1 MTYLR
6 PGDPKRRLRGLKISI
21 VILALLFGGRLV
33 DLQILQAEAINAKSY
48 SNRAVS
54 RVLPSLRGDI
64 TDGTGAVLAHTVF
77 KYDINAAPDI
87 VAPFTRK
94 VNGQEVLISVE
105 QAATELAAL
114 VGKTQ
119 PEVLAKLIGT
129 GKYSQVAKAVEASVY
144 RQIRALDIP
153 WLFYD
158 PRPAR
163 IYPNGAVAGG
173 ILGFLDPDGKPLEG
187 IEVAQNACLAGKD
200 GEETF
205 EKGVDG
211 IKIPSSAITTKAAVP
226 GKKIQLTINAD
237 LQYYA
242 QQILTANVAKLR
254 ADWGT
259 AVVIEVKTGKILVAA
274 DAPSYDPNEPSKS
287 SVDNRGSR
295 VFRTSFEPGS
305 TMKMVTAAT
314 AIDDGKVTAVS
325 RFVAPFGMTIPHSNG
340 YRVTDSHVHGDDK
353 LTVAGVLRDS
363 SNTGAMQVGNTVP
376 WQDRYTYMQ
385 RFGVGS
391 KPGSGFPGESAG
403 LLNTKTTWSND
414 VVKRYVSTFG
424 QGVSV
429 TPLQSAMMYQ
439 AVANKGVRLQ
449 PQLIEGCIDG
459 SGNWT
464 KVTKDKAPV
473 RVVSEASASSTL
485 DILEKVVEEGGIG
498 KHAAVPGY
506 RVGGKTGTAQII
518 DPNTGRYGNLHAISF
533 IGVAPI
539 DDPQFVVAVTAYKSR
554 TVSNSLGATPIF
566 KAIMSQVLR
575 TYRVPP
581 STTKSANLPTEWK

>member
-1 MTYLR
+1 MTYLT
-6 PGDPKRRLRGLKISI
+6 PGDPKRRVRKIQAFVVI
-21 VILALLFGGRLV
+21 VAIIFGVRLI
-33 DLQILQAEAINAKSY
+33 DLQIVEADAINAKSY
-48 SNRAVS
+48 ANRAVS
-54 RVLPSLRGDI
+54 RVLPSLRGQIVDD
-64 TDGTGAVLAHTVF
+64 DGNVLARTDF

-87 VAPFTRK
+87 VASFNRK
-94 VNGQEVLISVE
+94 VNGQETLVTKE
-105 QAATELAAL
+105 QAAAELAAL
-114 VGKTQ
+114 TGQTQ
-119 PEVLAKLIGT
+119 ADVLLKISGT
-129 GKYSQVAKAVEASVY
+129 GKYSQVAKAVDASIY
-144 RQIRALDIP
+144 RQIKKLDIP

-163 IYPNGAVAGG
+163 TYPSGAVAGG

-187 IEVAQNACLAGKD
+187 IELAQNACLAGKD

-226 GKKIQLTINAD
+226 GKKIVLTINAD
-237 LQYYA
+237 LQYFA
-242 QQILTANVAKLR
+242 QQVLTANVAKLQ

-287 SVDNRGSR
+287 SVENRGSR

-314 AIDDGKVTAVS
+314 SIDQGKVTPES
-325 RFVAPFGMTIPHSNG
+325 HFIAPFALTIPHSNG
-340 YRVTDSHVHGDDK
+340 YRVSDSHVHGNDK

-363 SNTGAMQVGNTVP
+363 SNTGAMQIGNLVP
-376 WQDRYTYMQ
+376 WAVRRSYMEK
-385 RFGVGS
+385 FGVGS
-391 KPGSGFPGESAG
+391 MPGSGFPGESAG
-403 LLNTKTTWSND
+403 LLNSKTTWAND
-414 VVKRYVSTFG
+414 VIKRYVSTFG

-439 AVANKGVRLQ
+439 AVANKGIRLQ
-449 PQLIEGCIDG
+449 PKLIEGCVDA
-459 SGNWT
+459 SGNMT

-473 RVVSEASASSTL
+473 RVVTEATAKSTL

-506 RVGGKTGTAQII
+506 RVGGKTGTAQIT
-518 DPNTGRYGNLHAISF
+518 DPATGRYGNLHAISF

-539 DDPQFVVAVTAYKSR
+539 EDPQYVVAVTAYKSR

-581 STTKSANLPTEWK
+581 STTKSANIKTQW

>member
-1 MTYLR
+1 MTYLT
-6 PGDPKRRLRGLKISI
+6 PGDPKRRVRKIQAFVVI
-21 VILALLFGGRLV
+21 VAIIFGVRLV
-33 DLQILQAEAINAKSY
+33 DLQIVEADAINAKSY
-48 SNRAVS
+48 ANRAVS
-54 RVLPSLRGDI
+54 RVLPSLRGQIVD
-64 TDGTGAVLAHTVF
+64 DAGNVLARTDF

-87 VAPFTRK
+87 VASFNRK
-94 VNGQEVLISVE
+94 VNGQETLVTKE
-105 QAATELAAL
+105 QAAAELAAL
-114 VGKTQ
+114 TGQTQ
-119 PEVLAKLIGT
+119 ADVLLKISGT
-129 GKYSQVAKAVEASVY
+129 GKYSQVAKAVDASVY
-144 RQIRALDIP
+144 RQIKKLDIP

-163 IYPNGAVAGG
+163 TYPSGAVAGG

-187 IEVAQNACLAGKD
+187 IELAQNACLAGKD

-226 GKKIQLTINAD
+226 GKKIVLTINAD
-237 LQYYA
+237 LQYFA
-242 QQILTANVAKLR
+242 QQVLTANVAKLQ

-287 SVDNRGSR
+287 SVENRGSR

-314 AIDDGKVTAVS
+314 SIDQGKVTPES
-325 RFVAPFGMTIPHSNG
+325 HFIAPFALTIPHSNG
-340 YRVTDSHVHGDDK
+340 YRVSDSHVHGNDK

-363 SNTGAMQVGNTVP
+363 SNTGAMQIGNLVP
-376 WQDRYTYMQ
+376 WAVRRSYMEK
-385 RFGVGS
+385 FGVGS
-391 KPGSGFPGESAG
+391 MPGSGFPGESAG
-403 LLNTKTTWSND
+403 LLNSKTTWAND
-414 VVKRYVSTFG
+414 VIKRYVSTFG

-439 AVANKGVRLQ
+439 AVANKGIRLQ
-449 PQLIEGCIDG
+449 PKIIEGCVDA
-459 SGNWT
+459 SGNMT

-473 RVVSEASASSTL
+473 RVVTEATAKSTL

-506 RVGGKTGTAQII
+506 RVGGKTGTAQIT
-518 DPNTGRYGNLHAISF
+518 DPATGRYGNLHAISF

-539 DDPQFVVAVTAYKSR
+539 EDPQYVVAVTAYKSR

-581 STTKSANLPTEWK
+581 STTKSANIKTQW

>member
-1 MTYLR
+1 MTYLT
-6 PGDPKRRLRGLKISI
+6 PGDPKRRVRKIQAFVVLVAI
-21 VILALLFGGRLV
+21 IFGVRLV
-33 DLQILQAEAINAKSY
+33 DLQIVEADAINAKSY
-48 SNRAVS
+48 ANRAVS
-54 RVLPSLRGDI
+54 RVLPSLRGQIVD
-64 TDGTGAVLAHTVF
+64 DAGNVLARTDF

-87 VAPFTRK
+87 VASFTRK
-94 VNGQEVLISVE
+94 VNGQETLVTKE
-105 QAATELAAL
+105 QAAAELGAL
-114 VGKTQ
+114 TGQTQ
-119 PEVLAKLIGT
+119 ADVLLKISGT
-129 GKYSQVAKAVEASVY
+129 GKYSQVAKAVDASVY
-144 RQIRALDIP
+144 RQIKKLDIP

-163 IYPNGAVAGG
+163 TYPSGAVAGG

-187 IEVAQNACLAGKD
+187 IELAQNACLAGKD

-226 GKKIQLTINAD
+226 GKKIVLTINAD
-237 LQYYA
+237 LQYFA
-242 QQILTANVAKLR
+242 QQVLTANVAKLQ

-287 SVDNRGSR
+287 SVENRGSR

-314 AIDDGKVTAVS
+314 SIDQGKVTPES
-325 RFVAPFGMTIPHSNG
+325 HFIAPFALTIPHSNG
-340 YRVTDSHVHGDDK
+340 YRVSDSHVHGDDK

-363 SNTGAMQVGNTVP
+363 SNTGAMQIGNLVP
-376 WQDRYTYMQ
+376 WAVRRSYMEK
-385 RFGVGS
+385 FGVGS
-391 KPGSGFPGESAG
+391 MPGSGFPGESAG
-403 LLNTKTTWSND
+403 LLNSKTTWAND
-414 VVKRYVSTFG
+414 VIKRYVSTFG

-439 AVANKGVRLQ
+439 AVANKGIRLQ
-449 PQLIEGCIDG
+449 PKLIEGCVDS
-459 SGNWT
+459 SGNMT

-473 RVVSEASASSTL
+473 RVVTEATAKSTL

-506 RVGGKTGTAQII
+506 RVGGKTGTAQIT
-518 DPNTGRYGNLHAISF
+518 DPATGRYGNLHAISF

-539 DDPQFVVAVTAYKSR
+539 EDPQYVVAVTAYKSR

-581 STTKSANLPTEWK
+581 STTKSANIKTEW

>member
-1 MTYLR
+1 MTYLT
-6 PGDPKRRLRGLKISI
+6 PGDPRRRIRKIQAFVVI
-21 VILALLFGGRLV
+21 VAIIFGIRLV
-33 DLQILQAEAINAKSY
+33 DLQIVEADAINAKSY
-48 SNRAVS
+48 ANRAVS
-54 RVLPSLRGDI
+54 RVLPSLRGQIVD
-64 TDGTGAVLAHTVF
+64 DEGKVLARTDF

-87 VAPFTRK
+87 VAPFNRK
-94 VNGQEVLISVE
+94 VNGQEVLVSKE
-105 QAATELAAL
+105 QAAGEIAAL
-114 VGKTQ
+114 TGQT
-119 PEVLAKLIGT
+119 PADVLMKISGT
-129 GKYSQVAKAVEASVY
+129 GKYSQVAKAVDASIY
-144 RQIRALDIP
+144 RQIKKLDIP

-158 PRPAR
+158 PRPSR
-163 IYPNGAVAGG
+163 TYPSGAVAGG
-173 ILGFLDPDGKPLEG
+173 ILGFLDPDGLPLEG
-187 IEVAQNACLAGKD
+187 IELAQNACLAGKD

-226 GKKIQLTINAD
+226 GKKIVLTINAD
-237 LQYYA
+237 LQYFA
-242 QQILTANVAKLR
+242 QQVLTANVAKLQ

-259 AVVIEVKTGKILVAA
+259 AVVIEVKTGKILAAA
-274 DAPSYDPNEPSKS
+274 DAPSYDPNEPGKS
-287 SVDNRGSR
+287 SVENRGSR

-314 AIDDGKVTAVS
+314 AIDQGKVTPETH
-325 RFVAPFGMTIPHSNG
+325 FIAPFAMTIPHSNG
-340 YRVTDSHVHGDDK
+340 YRVSDSHVHGNDK

-363 SNTGAMQVGNTVP
+363 SNTGAMQIGNLVP
-376 WQDRYTYMQ
+376 WQVRRSYMEK
-385 RFGVGS
+385 FGVGTM
-391 KPGSGFPGESAG
+391 PGSGFPGESAG
-403 LLNTKTTWSND
+403 LLNTKNTWAND
-414 VVKRYVSTFG
+414 VIKRYVSTFG

-439 AVANKGVRLQ
+439 AVANKGIRLQ
-449 PQLIEGCIDG
+449 PKLIEGCVDA
-459 SGNWT
+459 SGNMT

-473 RVVSEASASSTL
+473 RVVTEATAKSTL

-506 RVGGKTGTAQII
+506 RVGGKTGTAQIT

-539 DDPQFVVAVTAYKSR
+539 EDPQYVVAVTAYKSR

-575 TYRVPP
+575 TYRVAP
-581 STTKSANLPTEWK
+581 STTKSANIKTTW

>member
-1 MTYLR
+1 MTYLT
-6 PGDPKRRLRGLKISI
+6 PGDPKRRVRKIQAFVVI
-21 VILALLFGGRLV
+21 VAIIFGVRLI
-33 DLQILQAEAINAKSY
+33 DLQIVEADAINAKSY
-48 SNRAVS
+48 ANRAVS
-54 RVLPSLRGDI
+54 RVLPSLRGQIVD
-64 TDGTGAVLAHTVF
+64 DAGNVLARTDF

-87 VAPFTRK
+87 VASFNRK
-94 VNGQEVLISVE
+94 VNGQETLVTKE
-105 QAATELAAL
+105 QAAAELAAL
-114 VGKTQ
+114 TGQTQ
-119 PEVLAKLIGT
+119 ADVLLKISGT
-129 GKYSQVAKAVEASVY
+129 GKYSQVAKAVDASVY
-144 RQIRALDIP
+144 RQIKKLDIP

-163 IYPNGAVAGG
+163 TYPSGAVAGG

-187 IEVAQNACLAGKD
+187 IELAQNACLAGKD

-226 GKKIQLTINAD
+226 GKKIVLTINAD
-237 LQYYA
+237 LQYFA
-242 QQILTANVAKLR
+242 QQVLTANVAKLQ

-314 AIDDGKVTAVS
+314 SIDQGKVTPES
-325 RFVAPFGMTIPHSNG
+325 HFIAPFALTIPHSNG
-340 YRVTDSHVHGDDK
+340 YRVSDSHVHGDDK

-363 SNTGAMQVGNTVP
+363 SNTGAMQIGNLVP
-376 WQDRYTYMQ
+376 WAVRRSYMEK
-385 RFGVGS
+385 FGVGS
-391 KPGSGFPGESAG
+391 MPGSGFPGESAG
-403 LLNTKTTWSND
+403 LLNTKTTWAND
-414 VVKRYVSTFG
+414 VIKRYVSTFG

-439 AVANKGVRLQ
+439 AIANKGIRLQ
-449 PQLIEGCIDG
+449 PKLIEGCVDA
-459 SGNWT
+459 SGNMT

-473 RVVSEASASSTL
+473 RVVTEATAKSTL

-506 RVGGKTGTAQII
+506 RVGGKTGTAQIT
-518 DPNTGRYGNLHAISF
+518 DPATGRYGNLHAISF

-539 DDPQFVVAVTAYKSR
+539 EDPQYVVAVTAYKSR

-581 STTKSANLPTEWK
+581 STTKSANIKTQW

>member
-1 MTYLR
+1 MTYLT
-6 PGDPKRRLRGLKISI
+6 PGDPKRRIRKIQAFVVVVA
-21 VILALLFGGRLV
+21 VIFGIRLV
-33 DLQILQAEAINAKSY
+33 DLQIVEADAINAKSY
-48 SNRAVS
+48 ANRAVS
-54 RVLPSLRGDI
+54 RVLPSLRGEIVD
-64 TDGTGAVLAHTVF
+64 DQGNVLARTDF

-87 VAPFTRK
+87 VGSFNRK
-94 VNGQEVLISVE
+94 VNGQEVEVTKE
-105 QAATELAAL
+105 QAAGEIAAL
-114 VGKTQ
+114 TGLTQ
-119 PEVLAKLIGT
+119 ADVLLKITGT
-129 GKYSQVAKAVEASVY
+129 GKYSQIAKAVDASVY
-144 RQIRALDIP
+144 RQIKALDIP
-153 WLFYD
+153 WLFFD

-163 IYPNGAVAGG
+163 TYPSGAVAGG

-187 IEVAQNACLAGKD
+187 IELAQNACLAGKD
-200 GEETF
+200 GEETY

-226 GKKIQLTINAD
+226 GKKIVLTINAD
-237 LQYYA
+237 LQYFA
-242 QQILTANVAKLR
+242 QQVLTANVAKLK

-314 AIDDGKVTAVS
+314 AIDQGKVTPETH
-325 RFVAPFGMTIPHSNG
+325 FIAPFALTIPHSNG
-340 YRVTDSHVHGDDK
+340 YRVSDSHVHGNDK

-363 SNTGAMQVGNTVP
+363 SNTGAMQIGNLVP
-376 WQDRYTYMQ
+376 WLVRRSYMEK
-385 RFGVGS
+385 FGVGS
-391 KPGSGFPGESAG
+391 MPGSGFPGESAG
-403 LLNTKTTWSND
+403 LLNSKTTWAND
-414 VVKRYVSTFG
+414 VIKRYVSTFG

-439 AVANKGVRLQ
+439 AVANKGIRLQ
-449 PQLIEGCIDG
+449 PKLIEGCVDG
-459 SGNWT
+459 SGNIT
-464 KVTKDKAPV
+464 KVTTDKPPV
-473 RVVSEASASSTL
+473 RVVTEATAKSTL
-485 DILEKVVEEGGIG
+485 DILEKVVEQGGIG

-506 RVGGKTGTAQII
+506 RVGGKTGTAQIT
-518 DPNTGRYGNLHAISF
+518 DPTTGRYGNLHAISF
-533 IGVAPI
+533 IGVAPVE
-539 DDPQFVVAVTAYKSR
+539 DPQYVVAVTAYKSR

-581 STTKSANLPTEWK
+581 STTKSADIKTQW

>member
-1 MTYLR
+1 MTYLT
-6 PGDPKRRLRGLKISI
+6 PGDPKRRVRKIQAFVVVVA
-21 VILALLFGGRLV
+21 VIFGIRLV
-33 DLQILQAEAINAKSY
+33 DLQIVEADAINAKSY
-48 SNRAVS
+48 ANRAVS
-54 RVLPSLRGDI
+54 RVLPSLRGEIVDNQ
-64 TDGTGAVLAHTVF
+64 GNVLARTDF

-87 VAPFTRK
+87 VGSFNRK
-94 VNGQEVLISVE
+94 VNGQEVEVTKE
-105 QAATELAAL
+105 QAAGEIAAL
-114 VGKTQ
+114 TGLTQ
-119 PEVLAKLIGT
+119 ADVLLKISGT
-129 GKYSQVAKAVEASVY
+129 GKYSQIAKAVDASVY
-144 RQIRALDIP
+144 RQIKALDIP
-153 WLFYD
+153 WLFFD

-163 IYPNGAVAGG
+163 TYPSGAVAGG

-187 IEVAQNACLAGKD
+187 IELAQNACLAGKD
-200 GEETF
+200 GEETY

-226 GKKIQLTINAD
+226 GKKIVLTINAD
-237 LQYYA
+237 LQYFA
-242 QQILTANVAKLR
+242 QQVLTANVAKLK

-314 AIDDGKVTAVS
+314 AIDQGKVTPETH
-325 RFVAPFGMTIPHSNG
+325 FIAPFALTIPHSNG
-340 YRVTDSHVHGDDK
+340 YRVSDSHVHGNDK

-363 SNTGAMQVGNTVP
+363 SNTGAMQIGNLVP
-376 WQDRYTYMQ
+376 WLVRRSYMEK
-385 RFGVGS
+385 FGVGS
-391 KPGSGFPGESAG
+391 MPGSGFPGESAG
-403 LLNTKTTWSND
+403 LLNSKTTWAND
-414 VVKRYVSTFG
+414 VIKRYVSTFG

-439 AVANKGVRLQ
+439 AIANKGIRLQ
-449 PQLIEGCIDG
+449 PKLIEGCVDA
-459 SGNWT
+459 SGNVT

-473 RVVSEASASSTL
+473 RVVTEATAQSTL
-485 DILEKVVEEGGIG
+485 DILEKVVEQGGIG

-506 RVGGKTGTAQII
+506 RVGGKTGTAQIT
-518 DPNTGRYGNLHAISF
+518 DPTTGRYGNLHAISF
-533 IGVAPI
+533 IGVAPVE
-539 DDPQFVVAVTAYKSR
+539 DPQYVVAVTAYKSR

-581 STTKSANLPTEWK
+581 STTKSADIKTQW

>member
-1 MTYLR
+1 MTYLT
-6 PGDPKRRLRGLKISI
+6 PGDPKRRVRKIQAFVVI
-21 VILALLFGGRLV
+21 VAIIFGVRLV
-33 DLQILQAEAINAKSY
+33 DLQIVEADAINAKSY
-48 SNRAVS
+48 ANRAVS
-54 RVLPSLRGDI
+54 RVLPSLRGQIVD
-64 TDGTGAVLAHTVF
+64 DAGNVLARTDF

-87 VAPFTRK
+87 VASFHRK
-94 VNGQEVLISVE
+94 VNGQETLVTKE
-105 QAATELAAL
+105 QAAAELAAL
-114 VGKTQ
+114 TGQTQ
-119 PEVLAKLIGT
+119 ADVLLKISGT
-129 GKYSQVAKAVEASVY
+129 GKYSQVAKAVDASVY
-144 RQIRALDIP
+144 RQIKKLDIP

-163 IYPNGAVAGG
+163 TYPSGAVAGG

-187 IEVAQNACLAGKD
+187 IELAQNACLAGKD

-226 GKKIQLTINAD
+226 GKKIVLTINAD
-237 LQYYA
+237 LQYFA
-242 QQILTANVAKLR
+242 QQVLTANVAKLQ

-287 SVDNRGSR
+287 SVENRGSR

-314 AIDDGKVTAVS
+314 SIDQGKVTPES
-325 RFVAPFGMTIPHSNG
+325 HFIAPFALTIPHSNG
-340 YRVTDSHVHGDDK
+340 YRVSDSHVHGNDK

-363 SNTGAMQVGNTVP
+363 SNTGAMQIGNLVP
-376 WQDRYTYMQ
+376 WAVRRSYMEK
-385 RFGVGS
+385 FGVGS
-391 KPGSGFPGESAG
+391 MPGSGFPGESAG
-403 LLNTKTTWSND
+403 LLNSKTTWAND
-414 VVKRYVSTFG
+414 VIKRYVSTFG

-439 AVANKGVRLQ
+439 AVANKGIRLQ
-449 PQLIEGCIDG
+449 PKLIEGCVDA
-459 SGNWT
+459 SGNMT

-473 RVVSEASASSTL
+473 RVVTEATAKSTL

-506 RVGGKTGTAQII
+506 RVGGKTGTAQIT
-518 DPNTGRYGNLHAISF
+518 DPATGRYGNLHAISF

-539 DDPQFVVAVTAYKSR
+539 EDPQYVVAVTAYKSR

-581 STTKSANLPTEWK
+581 STTKSANIKTQW

>member
-6 PGDPKRRLRGLKISI
+6 PGDPKSRLRAFK
-21 VILALLFGGRLV
+21 VFVVVLALVFGGRLV
-33 DLQILQAEAINAKSY
+33 DLQIVQAEAINAKSY

-87 VAPFTRK
+87 VAPFNRK

-105 QAATELAAL
+105 QAATELSVL
-114 VGKTQ
+114 LGQTQ

-144 RQIRALDIP
+144 RQIKALDIP

-211 IKIPSSAITTKAAVP
+211 IKIPSSAITTKAATP
-226 GKKIQLTINAD
+226 GKTIKLTINAD
-237 LQYYA
+237 LQYFA

-259 AVVIEVKTGKILVAA
+259 AVVIEVKTGKVLVAA

-295 VFRTSFEPGS
+295 VFRSSFEPGS
-305 TMKMVTAAT
+305 TMKMVTAAIS
-314 AIDDGKVTAVS
+314 IDQAKVTPES
-325 RFVAPFGMTIPHSNG
+325 QFIAPFGMTIPGTG
-340 YRVTDSHVHGDDK
+340 YKVTDSHMHPDEK
-353 LTVAGVLRDS
+353 LTVAGILRES
-363 SNTGAMQVGNTVP
+363 SNTGAMRVGNLVP
-376 WQDRYTYMQ
+376 WQTRYSYLK
-385 RFGVGS
+385 RFGIGS
-391 KPGSGFPGESAG
+391 MPGTGFPGESAG
-403 LLNTKTTWSND
+403 LLNSTTVWSND
-414 VVKRYVSTFG
+414 RIKRYVSNFG
-424 QGVSV
+424 QGISVS
-429 TPLQSAMMYQ
+429 PIQSAMMYQ
-439 AVANKGVRLQ
+439 AVANQGVRLQ
-449 PQLIEGCIDG
+449 PQLIEGCVDA
-459 SGNWT
+459 SGNVT

-473 RVVSEASASSTL
+473 RVVTAATAKSTL
-485 DILEKVVEEGGIG
+485 DILEKVVEQGGIG
-498 KHAAVPGY
+498 KTAAVPGY
-506 RVGGKTGTAQII
+506 RVGGKTGTAQIA
-518 DPNTGRYGNLHAISF
+518 DPNTGRYGNLFAISF

-581 STTKSANLPTEWK
+581 STTKSANIATEWK

>member
-1 MTYLR
+1 MTYLT
-6 PGDPKRRLRGLKISI
+6 PGDPKRRVRKIQAFVVLVAI
-21 VILALLFGGRLV
+21 IFGVRLV
-33 DLQILQAEAINAKSY
+33 DLQIIEADAINAKSY
-48 SNRAVS
+48 ANRAVS
-54 RVLPSLRGDI
+54 RVLPSLRGQIVDEA
-64 TDGTGAVLAHTVF
+64 GNVLARTDF

-87 VAPFTRK
+87 VASFNRK
-94 VNGQEVLISVE
+94 VNGQETLVTKE
-105 QAATELAAL
+105 QAAAEIAAL
-114 VGKTQ
+114 TGQTQ
-119 PEVLAKLIGT
+119 ADVLLKISGT
-129 GKYSQVAKAVEASVY
+129 GKYSQVAKAVDASVY
-144 RQIRALDIP
+144 RQIKKLDIP

-163 IYPNGAVAGG
+163 TYPSGAVAGG

-187 IEVAQNACLAGKD
+187 IELAQNACLAGKD

-226 GKKIQLTINAD
+226 GKKIVLTINAD
-237 LQYYA
+237 LQYFA
-242 QQILTANVAKLR
+242 QQVLTANVAKLQ

-259 AVVIEVKTGKILVAA
+259 AVVIEVKTGKILAAA

-287 SVDNRGSR
+287 SVENRGSR

-314 AIDDGKVTAVS
+314 SIDQAKVTAES
-325 RFVAPFGMTIPHSNG
+325 HFIAPYALTIPRSNG
-340 YRVTDSHVHGDDK
+340 YRVTDSHAHGNDK

-363 SNTGAMQVGNTVP
+363 SNTGAMQIGNLVP
-376 WQDRYTYMQ
+376 WAVRRSYMEK
-385 RFGVGS
+385 FGVGS
-391 KPGSGFPGESAG
+391 MLGSGFPGESAG
-403 LLNTKTTWSND
+403 LLNSKTTWAND
-414 VVKRYVSTFG
+414 VIKRYVSTFG

-439 AVANKGVRLQ
+439 AIANNGVRLQ
-449 PQLIEGCIDG
+449 PKLIEGCVDS
-459 SGNWT
+459 SGNMT

-473 RVVSEASASSTL
+473 RVVSEATANSTL

-498 KHAAVPGY
+498 RHAAVPGY
-506 RVGGKTGTAQII
+506 RVGGKTGTAQIT
-518 DPNTGRYGNLHAISF
+518 DPATGRYGNLHAISF

-539 DDPQFVVAVTAYKSR
+539 ENPQFVVAVTAYKSR

-581 STTKSANLPTEWK
+581 STTKSANIKTEW

>member
-1 MTYLR
+1 MTYLT
-6 PGDPKRRLRGLKISI
+6 PGDPKRRIRKIQAFVVI
-21 VILALLFGGRLV
+21 VAIIFGIRLV
-33 DLQILQAEAINAKSY
+33 DLQIVEADAINAKSY
-48 SNRAVS
+48 ANRAVS
-54 RVLPSLRGDI
+54 RVLPSLRGQIVD
-64 TDGTGAVLAHTVF
+64 DEGKVLARTDF

-87 VAPFTRK
+87 VAPFNRK
-94 VNGQEVLISVE
+94 VNGQEVLVSKE
-105 QAATELAAL
+105 QAAGEIAAL
-114 VGKTQ
+114 TGQT
-119 PEVLAKLIGT
+119 PADVLMKISGT
-129 GKYSQVAKAVEASVY
+129 GKYSQVAKAVDASIY
-144 RQIRALDIP
+144 RQIKKLDIP

-163 IYPNGAVAGG
+163 TYPSGAVAGG
-173 ILGFLDPDGKPLEG
+173 ILGFLDPDGLPLEG
-187 IEVAQNACLAGKD
+187 IELAQNACLAGKD

-226 GKKIQLTINAD
+226 GKKIVLTINAD
-237 LQYYA
+237 LQYFA
-242 QQILTANVAKLR
+242 QQVLTANVAKLQ

-287 SVDNRGSR
+287 SVENRGSR

-314 AIDDGKVTAVS
+314 AIDQGKVTPETH
-325 RFVAPFGMTIPHSNG
+325 FIAPFAMTIPHSNG
-340 YRVTDSHVHGDDK
+340 YRVSDSHVHGNDK

-363 SNTGAMQVGNTVP
+363 SNTGAMQIGNLVP
-376 WQDRYTYMQ
+376 WQVRRSYMEK
-385 RFGVGS
+385 FGVGS
-391 KPGSGFPGESAG
+391 MPGSGFPGESAG
-403 LLNTKTTWSND
+403 LLNTKNTWAND
-414 VVKRYVSTFG
+414 VIKRYVSTFG

-439 AVANKGVRLQ
+439 AVANKGIRLQ
-449 PQLIEGCIDG
+449 PKLIEGCVDA
-459 SGNWT
+459 SGNMT

-473 RVVSEASASSTL
+473 RVVTEATAKSTL

-506 RVGGKTGTAQII
+506 RVGGKTGTAQIT

-539 DDPQFVVAVTAYKSR
+539 EDPQYVVAVTAYKSR

-575 TYRVPP
+575 TYRVAP
-581 STTKSANLPTEWK
+581 STTKSANIKTQW

>member
-1 MTYLR
+1 MTYLT
-6 PGDPKRRLRGLKISI
+6 PGDPKRRVRKIQAFVVI
-21 VILALLFGGRLV
+21 VAIIFGVRLV
-33 DLQILQAEAINAKSY
+33 DLQIVEADAINAKSY
-48 SNRAVS
+48 ANRAVS
-54 RVLPSLRGDI
+54 RVLPSLRGQIVD
-64 TDGTGAVLAHTVF
+64 DAGNVLARTDF

-87 VAPFTRK
+87 VASFNRK
-94 VNGQEVLISVE
+94 VNGQETLVTKE
-105 QAATELAAL
+105 QAAAELAAL
-114 VGKTQ
+114 TGQTQ
-119 PEVLAKLIGT
+119 ADVLLKISGT
-129 GKYSQVAKAVEASVY
+129 GKYSQVAKAVDASIY
-144 RQIRALDIP
+144 RQIKKLDIP

-163 IYPNGAVAGG
+163 TYPSGAVAGG

-187 IEVAQNACLAGKD
+187 IELAQNACLAGKD

-226 GKKIQLTINAD
+226 GKKIVLTINAD
-237 LQYYA
+237 LQYFA
-242 QQILTANVAKLR
+242 QQVLTANVAKLQ

-287 SVDNRGSR
+287 SVENRGSR

-314 AIDDGKVTAVS
+314 SIDQGKVTPES
-325 RFVAPFGMTIPHSNG
+325 HFIAPFALTIPHSNG
-340 YRVTDSHVHGDDK
+340 YRVSDSHVHGNDK

-363 SNTGAMQVGNTVP
+363 SNTGAMQIGNLVP
-376 WQDRYTYMQ
+376 WAVRRSYMEK
-385 RFGVGS
+385 FGVGS
-391 KPGSGFPGESAG
+391 MPGSGFPGESAG
-403 LLNTKTTWSND
+403 LLNSKTTWAND
-414 VVKRYVSTFG
+414 VIKRYVSTFG

-439 AVANKGVRLQ
+439 AVANKGIRLQ
-449 PQLIEGCIDG
+449 PKLIEGCVDA
-459 SGNWT
+459 SGNMT

-473 RVVSEASASSTL
+473 RVVTEATAKSTL

-506 RVGGKTGTAQII
+506 RVGGKTGTAQIT
-518 DPNTGRYGNLHAISF
+518 DPATGRYGNLHAISF

-539 DDPQFVVAVTAYKSR
+539 EDPQYVVAVTAYKSR

-581 STTKSANLPTEWK
+581 STTKSANIKTQW

>member
-1 MTYLR
+1 MAYLT
-6 PGDPKRRLRGLKISI
+6 PGDPKRRVRKIQVFVVLVAI
-21 VILALLFGGRLV
+21 VFGVRLI
-33 DLQILQAEAINAKSY
+33 DLQIVEADSINAKSY
-48 SNRAVS
+48 ANRAVS
-54 RVLPSLRGDI
+54 RVLPSLRGQIVDNA
-64 TDGTGAVLAHTVF
+64 GNVLARTDF

-87 VAPFTRK
+87 VASFNRK
-94 VNGQEVLISVE
+94 INGQETLVTKE
-105 QAATELAAL
+105 QAAAELAAL
-114 VGKTQ
+114 TGQTQ
-119 PEVLAKLIGT
+119 ADVLLKISGT
-129 GKYSQVAKAVEASVY
+129 GKYSQVAKAVDASVY
-144 RQIRALDIP
+144 RQIKKLDIP

-163 IYPNGAVAGG
+163 TYPSGAVAGG

-187 IEVAQNACLAGKD
+187 IELAQNACLAGKD

-211 IKIPSSAITTKAAVP
+211 IKIPSSAVTTKAAVP
-226 GKKIQLTINAD
+226 GKKNVLTINAD
-237 LQYYA
+237 LQYFA

-259 AVVIEVKTGKILVAA
+259 AVVIEVKTGKILAAA

-287 SVDNRGSR
+287 SVENRGSR

-314 AIDDGKVTAVS
+314 AIDQGKVTPES
-325 RFVAPFGMTIPHSNG
+325 HFIAPFAMTIPHSNG
-340 YRVTDSHVHGDDK
+340 YRVSDSHVHGNDK

-363 SNTGAMQVGNTVP
+363 SNTGAMQIGNLVP
-376 WQDRYTYMQ
+376 WLVRRSYMEK
-385 RFGVGS
+385 FGVGS
-391 KPGSGFPGESAG
+391 MPSSGFPGESAG
-403 LLNTKTTWSND
+403 LLNSKTTWAND
-414 VVKRYVSTFG
+414 VIKRYVSTFG

-439 AVANKGVRLQ
+439 AVANKGIRLQ
-449 PQLIEGCIDG
+449 PKLIEGCVDA
-459 SGNWT
+459 SGNLT

-473 RVVSEASASSTL
+473 RVVTEATAKSTL

-498 KHAAVPGY
+498 RRAAVPGY
-506 RVGGKTGTAQII
+506 RVGGKTGTAQIT
-518 DPNTGRYGNLHAISF
+518 DPATGRYGNLHAISF

-539 DDPQFVVAVTAYKSR
+539 EDPQYVVAVTAYKSR
-554 TVSNSLGATPIF
+554 TISNSLGATPIF

-581 STTKSANLPTEWK
+581 STTKSANIKTEW

>member
-1 MTYLR
+1 MTYLT
-6 PGDPKRRLRGLKISI
+6 PGDPKRRIRKIQAFVVI
-21 VILALLFGGRLV
+21 VAIIFGIRLV
-33 DLQILQAEAINAKSY
+33 DLQIIEADAINAKSY
-48 SNRAVS
+48 ANRAVS
-54 RVLPSLRGDI
+54 RVLPSLRGQIVD
-64 TDGTGAVLAHTVF
+64 DEGKVLARTDF

-87 VAPFTRK
+87 VAPFNRK
-94 VNGQEVLISVE
+94 VNGQEVLVSKE
-105 QAATELAAL
+105 QAAGEIAAL
-114 VGKTQ
+114 TGQT
-119 PEVLAKLIGT
+119 PADVLMKISGT
-129 GKYSQVAKAVEASVY
+129 GKYSQVAKAVDASTY
-144 RQIRALDIP
+144 RQIKKLDIP

-163 IYPNGAVAGG
+163 TYPSGAGAGG
-173 ILGFLDPDGKPLEG
+173 ILGFLDPDGLPLEG
-187 IEVAQNACLAGKD
+187 IELAQNACLAGKD

-226 GKKIQLTINAD
+226 GKKIVLTINAD
-237 LQYYA
+237 LQYFA
-242 QQILTANVAKLR
+242 QQVLTANVAKLQ

-259 AVVIEVKTGKILVAA
+259 AVVIEVKTGKILAAA
-274 DAPSYDPNEPSKS
+274 DAPSYDPNEPGKS
-287 SVDNRGSR
+287 SVENRGSR

-314 AIDDGKVTAVS
+314 AIDQGKVTPETH
-325 RFVAPFGMTIPHSNG
+325 FIAPFAMTIPHSNG
-340 YRVTDSHVHGDDK
+340 YRVSDSHVHGNDK

-363 SNTGAMQVGNTVP
+363 SNTGAMQIGNLVP
-376 WQDRYTYMQ
+376 WQVRRSYMEK
-385 RFGVGS
+385 FGVGS
-391 KPGSGFPGESAG
+391 MPGSGFPGESAG
-403 LLNTKTTWSND
+403 LLNTKNTWAND
-414 VVKRYVSTFG
+414 VIKRYVSTFG

-439 AVANKGVRLQ
+439 AVANKGIRLQ
-449 PQLIEGCIDG
+449 PKLIEGCVDA
-459 SGNWT
+459 SGNMT

-473 RVVSEASASSTL
+473 RVVTEATAKSTL

-506 RVGGKTGTAQII
+506 RVGGKTGTAQIT

-539 DDPQFVVAVTAYKSR
+539 EDPQYVVAVTAYKSR

-575 TYRVPP
+575 TYRVAP
-581 STTKSANLPTEWK
+581 STTKSANIKTTW

>member
-1 MTYLR
+1 MAYLR
-6 PGDPKRRLRGLKISI
+6 PGDPKRRLRAFKIFI
-21 VILALLFGGRLV
+21 VALALVFGGRLV
-33 DLQILQAEAINAKSY
+33 DLQIVQAEAINAKSY

-87 VAPFTRK
+87 VAPFNRE
-94 VNGQEVLISVE
+94 VNGQKVLISVE
-105 QAATELAAL
+105 QAATEIAAL
-114 VGKTQ
+114 VGQTQ

-144 RQIRALDIP
+144 RQIKELDIP

-163 IYPNGAVAGG
+163 VYPNGAVAGG
-173 ILGFLDPDGKPLEG
+173 ILGFLDPDGNPLEG

-226 GKKIQLTINAD
+226 GKTIKLNINAD
-237 LQYYA
+237 LQYFA

-259 AVVIEVKTGKILVAA
+259 AVVIEVKTGKVLVAA
-274 DAPSYDPNEPSKS
+274 DAPSYDPNEPGKS
-287 SVDNRGSR
+287 SVENRGSR
-295 VFRTSFEPGS
+295 VFRSAFEPGS
-305 TMKMVTAAT
+305 TMKMVTAA
-314 AIDDGKVTAVS
+314 ISMDQGKATPES
-325 RFVAPFGMTIPHSNG
+325 QFVAPYGMTIPGTG
-340 YRVTDSHVHGDDK
+340 YRVTDSHMHPDEK
-353 LTVAGVLRDS
+353 LTTAGILRES
-363 SNTGAMQVGNTVP
+363 SNTGAMKVGNLVP
-376 WQDRYTYMQ
+376 WQTRYSYLKK
-385 RFGVGS
+385 FGIGS
-391 KPGSGFPGESAG
+391 MPGTGFPGESAG
-403 LLNTKTTWSND
+403 LLNSTTVWEND
-414 VVKRYVSTFG
+414 RIKRYVSNFG
-424 QGVSV
+424 QGISVS
-429 TPLQSAMMYQ
+429 PIQSAMMYQ
-439 AVANKGVRLQ
+439 AVANQGVRLQ
-449 PQLIEGCIDG
+449 PQLIEGCVDANG
-459 SGNWT
+459 KVT

-473 RVVSEASASSTL
+473 RVVSAETAKSTL
-485 DILEKVVEEGGIG
+485 DILEKVVEQGGIG
-498 KHAAVPGY
+498 KTAAVPGY
-506 RVGGKTGTAQII
+506 RVGGKTGTAQIA
-518 DPNTGRYGNLHAISF
+518 DPNTGRYGNLFAISF

-539 DDPQFVVAVTAYKSR
+539 EDPQFVVAVTAYKSR

-581 STTKSANLPTEWK
+581 STTKSANIATEWK

>member
-6 PGDPKRRLRGLKISI
+6 PGDPKRRLRAFKIF
-21 VILALLFGGRLV
+21 VIALALVFGGRLV
-33 DLQILQAEAINAKSY
+33 DLQIGQAEAINAKSY

-94 VNGQEVLISVE
+94 VNNQEVLISVE
-105 QAATELAAL
+105 QAATELAVL
-114 VGKTQ
+114 VGQTQ

-144 RQIRALDIP
+144 RQIKELEIP

-173 ILGFLDPDGKPLEG
+173 ILGFLDPDGLPLEG

-211 IKIPSSAITTKAAVP
+211 IKIPSSAITTKAATP
-226 GKKIQLTINAD
+226 GKTIKLTINAD
-237 LQYYA
+237 LQYFA

-259 AVVIEVKTGKILVAA
+259 AVVIEVKTGKVLVAA

-287 SVDNRGSR
+287 SVENRGSR
-295 VFRTSFEPGS
+295 VFRSAFEPGS
-305 TMKMVTAAT
+305 TMKMVTAAIS
-314 AIDDGKVTAVS
+314 IDQGKATPES
-325 RFVAPFGMTIPHSNG
+325 QFIAPYGMTIPGTG
-340 YRVTDSHVHGDDK
+340 YRVTDSHMHPDEK
-353 LTVAGVLRDS
+353 LTVAGILRES
-363 SNTGAMQVGNTVP
+363 SNTGAMKVGNLVP
-376 WQDRYTYMQ
+376 WQTRYSYLK
-385 RFGVGS
+385 RFGIGS
-391 KPGSGFPGESAG
+391 MPGTGFPGESAG
-403 LLNTKTTWSND
+403 LLNSTTVWEND
-414 VVKRYVSTFG
+414 RIKRYVSNFG
-424 QGVSV
+424 QGISVS
-429 TPLQSAMMYQ
+429 PIQSAMMYQ
-439 AVANKGVRLQ
+439 AVANQGVRLQ
-449 PQLIEGCIDG
+449 PQLIEGCVDATG
-459 SGNWT
+459 KTT

-473 RVVSEASASSTL
+473 RVVSAASAKSTL

-498 KHAAVPGY
+498 KTAAVPGY
-506 RVGGKTGTAQII
+506 RVGGKTGTAQIA
-518 DPNTGRYGNLHAISF
+518 DPNTGRYGNLFAISF

-581 STTKSANLPTEWK
+581 STTKSANIATEWK

>member
-1 MTYLR
+1 MTYLT
-6 PGDPKRRLRGLKISI
+6 PGDPKRRVRKIQAFVVLVAI
-21 VILALLFGGRLV
+21 IFGVRLV
-33 DLQILQAEAINAKSY
+33 DLQIVEADAINAKSY
-48 SNRAVS
+48 ANRAVS
-54 RVLPSLRGDI
+54 RILPSLRGQIVD
-64 TDGTGAVLAHTVF
+64 DAGNVLARTDF

-87 VAPFTRK
+87 VASFNRK
-94 VNGQEVLISVE
+94 VNGQETLVTKE
-105 QAATELAAL
+105 QAAAELAAL
-114 VGKTQ
+114 TGQTQ
-119 PEVLAKLIGT
+119 ADVLLKISGT
-129 GKYSQVAKAVEASVY
+129 GKYSQVAKAVDASVY
-144 RQIRALDIP
+144 RQIKKLDIP

-163 IYPNGAVAGG
+163 TYPSGAVAGG

-187 IEVAQNACLAGKD
+187 IELAQNACLAGKD

-226 GKKIQLTINAD
+226 GKKIVLTINAD
-237 LQYYA
+237 LQYFA
-242 QQILTANVAKLR
+242 QQVLTANVAKLQ

-287 SVDNRGSR
+287 SVENRGSR

-314 AIDDGKVTAVS
+314 SIDQGKVTPES
-325 RFVAPFGMTIPHSNG
+325 HFIAPFALTIPHSNG
-340 YRVTDSHVHGDDK
+340 YRVSDSHVHGDDK

-363 SNTGAMQVGNTVP
+363 SNTGAMQIGNLVP
-376 WQDRYTYMQ
+376 WAVRRSYMEK
-385 RFGVGS
+385 FGVGS
-391 KPGSGFPGESAG
+391 MPGSGFPGESAG
-403 LLNTKTTWSND
+403 LLNSKTTWAND
-414 VVKRYVSTFG
+414 VIKRYVSTFG

-439 AVANKGVRLQ
+439 AVANKGIRLQ
-449 PQLIEGCIDG
+449 PKLIEGCVDS
-459 SGNWT
+459 SGNMT

-473 RVVSEASASSTL
+473 RVVTEATAKSTL

-506 RVGGKTGTAQII
+506 RVGGKTGTAQIT
-518 DPNTGRYGNLHAISF
+518 DPATGRYGNLHAISF

-539 DDPQFVVAVTAYKSR
+539 EDPQYVVAVTAYKSR

-581 STTKSANLPTEWK
+581 STTKSANIKTEW

>member
-1 MTYLR
+1 MTYLT
-6 PGDPKRRLRGLKISI
+6 PGDPKRRVRKIQAFVVLVAI
-21 VILALLFGGRLV
+21 IFGVRLV
-33 DLQILQAEAINAKSY
+33 DLQIVEADAINAKSY
-48 SNRAVS
+48 ANRAVS
-54 RVLPSLRGDI
+54 RVLPSLRGQIVD
-64 TDGTGAVLAHTVF
+64 DAGNVLARTDF

-87 VAPFTRK
+87 VASFTRK
-94 VNGQEVLISVE
+94 VNGQETLVTKE
-105 QAATELAAL
+105 QAAAELGAL
-114 VGKTQ
+114 TGQTQ
-119 PEVLAKLIGT
+119 ADVLLKISGT
-129 GKYSQVAKAVEASVY
+129 GKYSQVAKAVDASVY
-144 RQIRALDIP
+144 RQIKKLDIP

-163 IYPNGAVAGG
+163 TYPSGAVAGG

-187 IEVAQNACLAGKD
+187 IELAQNACLAGKD

-226 GKKIQLTINAD
+226 GKKIVLTINAD
-237 LQYYA
+237 LQYFA
-242 QQILTANVAKLR
+242 QQVLTANVAKLQ

-274 DAPSYDPNEPSKS
+274 DAPSYDPNQPSKS
-287 SVDNRGSR
+287 SVENRGSR

-314 AIDDGKVTAVS
+314 SIDQGKVTPES
-325 RFVAPFGMTIPHSNG
+325 HFIAPYALTIPHSNG
-340 YRVTDSHVHGDDK
+340 YRVSDSHTHGDDK

-363 SNTGAMQVGNTVP
+363 SNTGAMQIGNLVP
-376 WQDRYTYMQ
+376 WAVRRSYMEK
-385 RFGVGS
+385 FGVGS
-391 KPGSGFPGESAG
+391 MPGSGFPGESAG
-403 LLNTKTTWSND
+403 LLNSKTTWAND
-414 VVKRYVSTFG
+414 VIKRYVSTFG

-439 AVANKGVRLQ
+439 AVANKGIRLQ
-449 PQLIEGCIDG
+449 PKLIEGCVDS
-459 SGNWT
+459 SGNLT

-473 RVVSEASASSTL
+473 RVVTEATAKSTL

-506 RVGGKTGTAQII
+506 RVGGKTGTAQIT
-518 DPNTGRYGNLHAISF
+518 DPATGRYGNLHAISF

-539 DDPQFVVAVTAYKSR
+539 ENPQYVVAVTAYKSR

-581 STTKSANLPTEWK
+581 STTKSANIKTEW

>member
-1 MTYLR
+1 MAYLR
-6 PGDPKRRLRGLKISI
+6 PGDPKRRLRAFKIFI
-21 VILALLFGGRLV
+21 VALALVFGGRLV
-33 DLQILQAEAINAKSY
+33 DLQIVQAEAINAKSY

-87 VAPFTRK
+87 VSPFNREI
-94 VNGQEVLISVE
+94 NGQKILISVE
-105 QAATELAAL
+105 QAATEIATL
-114 VGKTQ
+114 VGQTQ

-144 RQIRALDIP
+144 RQIKELDIP

-173 ILGFLDPDGKPLEG
+173 ILGFLDPDGNPLEG

-226 GKKIQLTINAD
+226 GKTIKLTINAD
-237 LQYYA
+237 LQYFA

-259 AVVIEVKTGKILVAA
+259 AVVVEVKTGKVLVAA

-287 SVDNRGSR
+287 SVENRGSR
-295 VFRTSFEPGS
+295 VFRSAFEPGS
-305 TMKMVTAAT
+305 TMKMVTAA
-314 AIDDGKVTAVS
+314 ISMDQGKATPES
-325 RFVAPFGMTIPHSNG
+325 QFVAPYSMTIPRTG
-340 YRVTDSHVHGDDK
+340 YEVTDSHKHPDEK
-353 LTVAGVLRDS
+353 LTTAGILRES
-363 SNTGAMQVGNTVP
+363 SNTGAMMVGNLVP
-376 WQDRYTYMQ
+376 WQTRYTYLKK
-385 RFGVGS
+385 FGIGS
-391 KPGSGFPGESAG
+391 MPGTGFPGESAG
-403 LLNTKTTWSND
+403 LLNSSSVWESD
-414 VVKRYVSTFG
+414 PIKRYVSNFG
-424 QGVSV
+424 QGISVS
-429 TPLQSAMMYQ
+429 PIQSAMMYQ
-439 AVANKGVRLQ
+439 AVANQGVRLQ
-449 PQLIEGCIDG
+449 PQLVEGCVDSTG
-459 SGNWT
+459 MVT

-473 RVVSEASASSTL
+473 RVVTAATAKSTL
-485 DILEKVVEEGGIG
+485 DILEKVVEQGGIG
-498 KHAAVPGY
+498 KTAAVPGY
-506 RVGGKTGTAQII
+506 RVGGKTGTAQIA
-518 DPNTGRYGNLHAISF
+518 DPNTGRYGNLFAISF

-539 DDPQFVVAVTAYKSR
+539 EDPQFVVAVTAYKSR

-581 STTKSANLPTEWK
+581 STTKSANIATEWK